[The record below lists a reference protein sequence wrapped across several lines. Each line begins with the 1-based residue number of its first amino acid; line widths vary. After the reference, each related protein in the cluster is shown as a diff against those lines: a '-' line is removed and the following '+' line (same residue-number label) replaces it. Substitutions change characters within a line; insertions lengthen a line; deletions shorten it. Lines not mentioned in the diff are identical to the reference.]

1 MKMNRLREALQD
13 YLAMRRALG
22 FKLSD
27 AGPALSDFVAF
38 LERNRKSY
46 ITIRL
51 ALKWAQKPGAR
62 PERWAHRLTYVR
74 GLARYRSATDP
85 RTEIPPWSLL
95 PFRSRR
101 AQPYL
106 YTDDEIRLLLK
117 ASLGLSPTDALRRW
131 TYYTLLGLLA
141 VSGLR
146 ISEALSLRLSDVD
159 LQDAVLTI
167 HGTKFGKS
175 RLAPLHPS
183 AQRVLSRYKSRRN
196 RYLHGRPDSDFFF
209 VTKRGTKLDKNNV
222 RRTFHALSR
231 QTGLRG
237 EFDSRGPRLHDFR
250 HRFAIQTLLHW
261 YRSGDD
267 VERLLPVL
275 STYLGH
281 VRPDDTYWYLTAC
294 PELMGQ
300 AVKRLERRW
309 RSAK

>member
-1 MKMNRLREALQD
+1 MNTLREALQS

-51 ALKWAQKPGAR
+51 ALKWAQKTGAR
-62 PERWAHRLTYVR
+62 PERWAHRLTYIR

-131 TYYTLLGLLA
+131 TYYSLLGLLA

-175 RLAPLHPS
+175 RLVPLHPS

-196 RYLHGRPDSDFFF
+196 RYLDGRTTSDFFF

-231 QTGLRG
+231 QTCLRG

-309 RSAK
+309 RSSK

>member
-1 MKMNRLREALQD
+1 MNTLREALQN

-22 FKLSD
+22 YKLSD

-38 LERNRKSY
+38 LERNQKSY

-85 RTEIPPWSLL
+85 RTQIPPWSLL

-131 TYYTLLGLLA
+131 TYYSLLGLLA

-159 LQDAVLTI
+159 LRDAVLTI

-196 RYLHGRPDSDFFF
+196 RYLDGRRASDFFF

-222 RRTFHALSR
+222 RRTFHTLSR

-309 RSAK
+309 RRFSK

>member
-1 MKMNRLREALQD
+1 MNTLREALQS

-51 ALKWAQKPGAR
+51 ALKWAQKTGAR
-62 PERWAHRLTYVR
+62 PERWAHRLTYIR

-101 AQPYL
+101 AQSYL

-131 TYYTLLGLLA
+131 TYYSLLGLLA

-175 RLAPLHPS
+175 RLVPLHPS

-196 RYLHGRPDSDFFF
+196 RYLDGRTTSDFFF

-237 EFDSRGPRLHDFR
+237 QFDSRGPRLHDFR

-309 RSAK
+309 RSSK

>member
-1 MKMNRLREALQD
+1 MNTLREALQS

-51 ALKWAQKPGAR
+51 ALKWAQKTGAR
-62 PERWAHRLTYVR
+62 PERWAHRLTYIR

-131 TYYTLLGLLA
+131 TYYSLLGLLA

-175 RLAPLHPS
+175 RLVPLHPS

-196 RYLHGRPDSDFFF
+196 RYLDGRTTSDFFF

-237 EFDSRGPRLHDFR
+237 QFDSRGPRLHDFR

-267 VERLLPVL
+267 AERLLPVL

-309 RSAK
+309 RSSK

>member
-1 MKMNRLREALQD
+1 MNTLREALQS

-51 ALKWAQKPGAR
+51 ALKWAQKTGAR
-62 PERWAHRLTYVR
+62 PERWAHRLTYIR

-131 TYYTLLGLLA
+131 TYYSLLGLL
-141 VSGLR
+141 
-146 ISEALSLRLSDVD
+146 
-159 LQDAVLTI
+159 
-167 HGTKFGKS
+167 
-175 RLAPLHPS
+175 
-183 AQRVLSRYKSRRN
+183 YRR
-196 RYLHGRPDSDFFF
+196 
-209 VTKRGTKLDKNNV
+209 
-222 RRTFHALSR
+222 A
-231 QTGLRG
+231 
-237 EFDSRGPRLHDFR
+237 
-250 HRFAIQTLLHW
+250 
-261 YRSGDD
+261 
-267 VERLLPVL
+267 
-275 STYLGH
+275 
-281 VRPDDTYWYLTAC
+281 
-294 PELMGQ
+294 
-300 AVKRLERRW
+300 
-309 RSAK
+309 

>member
-1 MKMNRLREALQD
+1 MNTLREALQS

-38 LERNRKSY
+38 LERNRESY

-51 ALKWAQKPGAR
+51 ALKWAQKTGAR
-62 PERWAHRLTYVR
+62 PERWAHRLTYIR

-131 TYYTLLGLLA
+131 TYYSLLGLLA

-175 RLAPLHPS
+175 RLVPLHPS

-196 RYLHGRPDSDFFF
+196 RYLDGRTTSDFFF

-237 EFDSRGPRLHDFR
+237 QFDSRGPRLHDFR

-309 RSAK
+309 RSSK

>member
-1 MKMNRLREALQD
+1 MNTLREALQS

-51 ALKWAQKPGAR
+51 ALKWAQKTGAR
-62 PERWAHRLTYVR
+62 PERWAHRLTYIR

-131 TYYTLLGLLA
+131 TYYSLLGLLA

-175 RLAPLHPS
+175 RLVPLHPS

-196 RYLHGRPDSDFFF
+196 RYLDGRTTSDFFF

-237 EFDSRGPRLHDFR
+237 QFDSRDRACTTSVTDSPFKLFCTGIVRSTMSRDF
-250 HRFAIQTLLHW
+250 FPFFPLISDT
-261 YRSGDD
+261 S
-267 VERLLPVL
+267 
-275 STYLGH
+275 
-281 VRPDDTYWYLTAC
+281 VRMTRT
-294 PELMGQ
+294 GI
-300 AVKRLERRW
+300 
-309 RSAK
+309 

>member
-1 MKMNRLREALQD
+1 MNTLREALQS

-38 LERNRKSY
+38 LERNRKSF
-46 ITIRL
+46 ITVRL

-117 ASLGLSPTDALRRW
+117 TSLGLSPTDALRRW
-131 TYYTLLGLLA
+131 TYYSLLGLLA

-146 ISEALSLRLSDVD
+146 ISEALSLRLSDVN

-196 RYLHGRPDSDFFF
+196 QYLNGRTASDFFF

-237 EFDSRGPRLHDFR
+237 QFDSRGPRLHDFR

-275 STYLGH
+275 STFLGH

-309 RSAK
+309 RSSK

>member
-1 MKMNRLREALQD
+1 MNTLREALQS

-51 ALKWAQKPGAR
+51 ALKWAQKTGAR
-62 PERWAHRLTYVR
+62 PERWAHRLTYIR

-131 TYYTLLGLLA
+131 TYYSLLGLLA

-175 RLAPLHPS
+175 RLVPLHPS

-196 RYLHGRPDSDFFF
+196 RYLDGRTTSDFFF

-237 EFDSRGPRLHDFR
+237 QFDSRGPRLHDFR

-309 RSAK
+309 RSSK

>member
-1 MKMNRLREALQD
+1 MNTLREALQS

-38 LERNRKSY
+38 LERNRESY

-131 TYYTLLGLLA
+131 TYYSLLGLLA

-175 RLAPLHPS
+175 RLVPLHPS

-196 RYLHGRPDSDFFF
+196 RYLDGRPTSDFFF

-267 VERLLPVL
+267 AERLLPVL

-309 RSAK
+309 RSSK